1 MCYQVQYYDDG
12 IDDGNVHLLKVDAPL
27 VTLTSGAAYN
37 TSNHCHSIECKTEEI
52 LPGEYIIEAH
62 PEGMMERLI
71 FTTNKRIIF
80 FGIQR
85 HECLDRK
92 RMSLQAQVQH
102 IRPSLARKIVAFGGS
117 CYKDR
122 RLKIAYFTESINW
135 ILVGNFV
142 SLRRLVEDG
151 RATRKCKTTEIEHPE
166 HQEG

>member
-1 MCYQVQYYDDG
+1 VQHTTPPTTVTPLNARLKKYYQG
-12 IDDGNVHLLKVDAPL
+12 K
-27 VTLTSGAAYN
+27 
-37 TSNHCHSIECKTEEI
+37 
-52 LPGEYIIEAH
+52 YIIEAH

-142 SLRRLVEDG
+142 LLRRLVEDG